1 MRLLARREHSKR
13 ELLQKMA
20 LRQIAAAPS
29 RVVIDELAEEGLQSD
44 LRFAECYSRVRMQK
58 GFGPTRIRYELRE
71 RGIDEFDL
79 DALLEEMGEAWMALL
94 QKVYENKYGGKFT
107 GDFKAFAKQSRF
119 LQHRG
124 FTSEQIKMLFK
135 MLNSEN

>member
-20 LRQIAAAPS
+20 LRQLATTPS

-44 LRFAECYSRVRMQK
+44 IRFAESYSRVRVQK
-58 GFGPTRIRYELRE
+58 GFGPIRIGYELRE

-79 DALLEEMGEAWMALL
+79 DSLLEEMGEAWMPLL
-94 QKVYENKYGGKFT
+94 YKVYENKYGGKFT
-107 GDFKAFAKQSRF
+107 GDFKEFAKQSRF

-124 FTSEQIKMLFK
+124 FTSEQIKMLFT
-135 MLNSEN
+135 MLKSEN